1 MIDAVGAGGS
11 LPTREEPALVSI
23 ACHGHGYG
31 RLFAMTTTK
40 HMYCFYSSYYKFEYN
55 HDVICLHSISKYTMI
70 DR

>member
-1 MIDAVGAGGS
+1 MVACAPLMIDAVGAGGS

-40 HMYCFYSSYYKFEYN
+40 QTHVLLLLF
-55 HDVICLHSISKYTMI
+55 VL
-70 DR
+70 